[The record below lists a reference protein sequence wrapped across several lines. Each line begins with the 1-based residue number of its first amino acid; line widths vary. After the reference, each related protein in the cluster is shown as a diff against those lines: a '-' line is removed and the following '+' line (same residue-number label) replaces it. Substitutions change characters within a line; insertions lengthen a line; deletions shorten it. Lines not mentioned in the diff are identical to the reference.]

1 MHEHAQ
7 ANTTSNSRC
16 RGGSNLQTN
25 RTVRTSWQD
34 IKGSFQGR
42 TRNSTSLCSR
52 RSTEN
57 FSTTST
63 AIGCIANCASQ
74 QPNPFVSI
82 PIAGDHIQFED
93 LEFTFKVDEDFKNW
107 IELFKWMNGLG
118 YPEEHSEYKE
128 LAANPRWSGEGLV
141 TDISVISTTNIKN
154 PNIDIVFREATPISL
169 SGFSYDTTSSS
180 VEYVT
185 ATARFKYIKFDINS
199 LPKA

>member
-1 MHEHAQ
+1 MKATDTRTPVNQ
-7 ANTTSNSRC
+7 NY
-16 RGGSNLQTN
+16 LQ
-25 RTVRTSWQD
+25 QD
-34 IKGSFQGR
+34 GFLFVIKKLPTATYFTQQIILPGI
-42 TRNSTSLCSR
+42 SLEP
-52 RSTEN
+52 TE
-57 FSTTST
+57 
-63 AIGCIANCASQ
+63 

-185 ATARFKYIKFDINS
+185 ATARFKYIKFDINP